1 MKERLPR
8 LGLSVLYVAS
18 VEGEGHRCWRARLPR
33 VAAVVGRVPPRPI
46 LRPARAGTEGA
57 TVVCAAEQASRTIGV
72 GVAIAIAEA
81 EVAAAAIVA
90 AGARRARAGL
100 GAHRGCD

>member
-1 MKERLPR
+1 M
-8 LGLSVLYVAS
+8 GLSVLYVAS
-18 VEGEGHRCWRARLPR
+18 VEGEGHRCWRAQAAGR

-57 TVVCAAEQASRTIGV
+57 TVVCAAEQAGRAIGV
-72 GVAIAIAEA
+72 GVAIAVAEA
-81 EVAAAAIVA
+81 EVAAAAVVA

-100 GAHRGCD
+100 GAHEGCD